1 MLLANSVTPA
11 LLVPRPRNELPPAVN
26 RELKKSHDKKTKSLK
41 LRDLTPK
48 RDTKGGAGKASAPSG
63 GPTSTVPTSLD
74 EFLKSDSLRIKR

>member
-41 LRDLTPK
+41 LADLTPQK
-48 RDTKGGAGKASAPSG
+48 DAKGGAGKASAPSSSST
-63 GPTSTVPTSLD
+63 PTVPTSLD
-74 EFLKSDSLRIKR
+74 EFLKRDSLSIKR